1 MLEVFILFKFININ
15 GIKMFE
21 NKKVWVFVLKINGKG
36 YVMRKEFVNYIN
48 G

>member
-21 NKKVWVFVLKINGKG
+21 NKKEWVFVLKINGKG
-36 YVMRKEFVNYIN
+36 YVMRKQFVNYIN